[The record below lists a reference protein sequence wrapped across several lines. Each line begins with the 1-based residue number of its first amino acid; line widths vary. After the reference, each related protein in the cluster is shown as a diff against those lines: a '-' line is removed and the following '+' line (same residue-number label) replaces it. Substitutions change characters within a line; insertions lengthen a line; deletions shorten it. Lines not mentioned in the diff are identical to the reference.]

1 MGLEH
6 IVFKFL
12 GRLSREDLL
21 VLLLLIFLT
30 IENRCDKHFK
40 LILLIIFLS
49 GLEQGVFG
57 R

>member
-1 MGLEH
+1 MGFEQV
-6 IVFKFL
+6 VFKFL

-21 VLLLLIFLT
+21 VLLLLVFLIF
-30 IENRCDKHFK
+30 ENRCDRNFK
-40 LILLIIFLS
+40 IILLVIFLS

>member
-1 MGLEH
+1 MGFEQ

-21 VLLLLIFLT
+21 VLLLLAFLF
-30 IENRCDKHFK
+30 IENRCDRNFK
-40 LILLIIFLS
+40 IVLLVIFLS

>member
-1 MGLEH
+1 MGFEH

-12 GRLSREDLL
+12 GRLNREDLL
-21 VLLLLIFLT
+21 VLLLLVFL
-30 IENRCDKHFK
+30 ILENRCDKHLK
-40 LILLIIFLS
+40 LVLLIIFLS

>member
-1 MGLEH
+1 MGFEQ

-12 GRLSREDLL
+12 RRLSREDLM
-21 VLLLLIFLT
+21 LLLLLVFLVL
-30 IENRCDKHFK
+30 ENRCDKNFK
-40 LILLIIFLS
+40 IALLFIFLS